1 MAKKYGNRSALEAC
15 RWPMIYH
22 ARSHPESAIRL
33 MRCILDVE
41 DTNLSSDIETLVQ
54 STMVLP
60 AETVRRHFSINNSR
74 QFMTIYRDK
83 WNAVL
88 EEYRQVID
96 DCAYLRASPK
106 HPIRKA
112 ARFIQGALWGNETP
126 SLTAVDTAFRNAKSR
141 FPKSK
146 TFLLSSWIKD
156 IKSALRKLPNWE
168 EVRRNVLYGT
178 TN

>member
-1 MAKKYGNRSALEAC
+1 
-15 RWPMIYH
+15 MIYH
-22 ARSHPESAIRL
+22 ARSHTESAIRL

-41 DTNLSSDIETLVQ
+41 DTNLSSDIEPLVQ
-54 STMVLP
+54 STMVLL

-74 QFMTIYRDK
+74 QFMVYTIYRDK

-112 ARFIQGALWGNETP
+112 ARFIQGAL
-126 SLTAVDTAFRNAKSR
+126 
-141 FPKSK
+141 
-146 TFLLSSWIKD
+146 
-156 IKSALRKLPNWE
+156 
-168 EVRRNVLYGT
+168 
-178 TN
+178 